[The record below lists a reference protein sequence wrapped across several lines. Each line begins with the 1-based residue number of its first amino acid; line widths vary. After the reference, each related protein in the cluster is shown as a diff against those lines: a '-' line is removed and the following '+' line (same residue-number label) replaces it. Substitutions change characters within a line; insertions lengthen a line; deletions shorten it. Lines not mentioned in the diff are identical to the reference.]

1 VLAVEAVVDEQE
13 GADRAVAERG
23 RSADR
28 RRDPGE
34 CRLMASAFRLSLAI
48 VTLAAAPLLQSC
60 AGAPKPGVAATSEPV
75 PTTKRYRYLGKTMG
89 SPVEITIDERNDAE
103 GKERARAAARAALDE
118 LDRLDV
124 ILSDWKRS
132 SELTAFNDSRDARRA
147 MNADFCAVLTRALEV
162 AAATDGIF
170 DPTIGPLV
178 ALWRESR
185 ASMRL
190 PSQAERDAACARVDW
205 RRVSVEGSVV
215 SRLRTDV
222 RLDFGGIG
230 KGFAAIRALETLR
243 ANGCPRALV
252 AVAGDIAAGAPPSDA
267 PAWMIEIAPESEG
280 LAAES
285 VALVESAISTS
296 GGSMQ
301 WVEIDGVR
309 YAHIVDPRTGLG
321 ATNLAQVTVIGPLD
335 CAVDALGTALALTN
349 DDSEAAAI
357 MAKFHGYRARIERDG
372 MVAWIGDGERSRG
385 R

>member
-285 VALVESAISTS
+285 V
-296 GGSMQ
+296 
-301 WVEIDGVR
+301 EIDGVR
-309 YAHIVDPRTGLG
+309 YSHIVDPRTGLG